1 MQQHHLCLVVGLVFG
16 LGGRAE
22 AEAGERRTV
31 LITGGAGFIGHHVI
45 EVSQC
50 NGPSVETVQ
59 DCFKNLVKCT
69 QVSTFWE
76 MHSVTYFLENALSYL
91 LFGK

>member
-1 MQQHHLCLVVGLVFG
+1 MRLFAEMQQHHLCLVVAGLVCG

-45 EVSQC
+45 EVSQW
-50 NGPSVETVQ
+50 SV
-59 DCFKNLVKCT
+59 
-69 QVSTFWE
+69 S
-76 MHSVTYFLENALSYL
+76 
-91 LFGK
+91 

>member
-1 MQQHHLCLVVGLVFG
+1 MQQHHLSLVVAGLLCG

-59 DCFKNLVKCT
+59 DWFKNLVKCNAT
-69 QVSTFWE
+69 RSI
-76 MHSVTYFLENALSYL
+76 YFLGNSLKYL
-91 LFGK
+91 RFGEAPKK

>member
-1 MQQHHLCLVVGLVFG
+1 MQQHHLCLVVAGLVCG

-45 EVSQC
+45 EVSH
-50 NGPSVETVQ
+50 GPSVETVQ
-59 DCFKNLVKCT
+59 DWFKNLVKCNAT
-69 QVSTFWE
+69 RSIYTFWE
-76 MHSVTYFLENALSYL
+76 IHSNIYVLEKPLKSNV
-91 LFGK
+91 

>member
-1 MQQHHLCLVVGLVFG
+1 MRLFAEMQQHHLCLVAGLVCG

-45 EVSQC
+45 EVSQW
-50 NGPSVETVQ
+50 S
-59 DCFKNLVKCT
+59 
-69 QVSTFWE
+69 
-76 MHSVTYFLENALSYL
+76 LS
-91 LFGK
+91 